1 LLGFDVALEIALYF
15 FTGEVVLILVVDTAG
30 ILHILDEYGAEILR
44 KNLNVFH
51 KKQIL
56 LTDVEAHSGQ
66 CYIIYALY
74 ALCHCFGLSNIILPA
89 LN

>member
-1 LLGFDVALEIALYF
+1 MLGFDVALEIALYF

-66 CYIIYALY
+66 CYIYAVYALY
-74 ALCHCFGLSNIILPA
+74 HCFGLSNTILPV